1 VSAPVVGE
9 PATAAP
15 ARVATR
21 SGLRSSTAVGAA
33 ILAAVAAAALL
44 APWLAP
50 ADPLR
55 QDLARSLAPPSAAH
69 PLGCDALGRDVLSRL
84 VYGARTSLAVSAAAV
99 AASVAVGAA
108 VGALAGAFGPAADQL
123 LMRFTDGVLAFP
135 GILLAVV
142 LAAILGPSERS
153 TVIALAAMGWPSYAR
168 LVRVEVQAAAA
179 TEYALAARAL
189 GAPPWR
195 LVLRHLLPAARPALL
210 VQASFGLSGAI
221 VAEASLAFLGLGA
234 PPPAPS
240 WGAMLAEGRSF
251 LVVAPTLIAA
261 PVLALLATIVAV
273 NLIAD
278 GLRAA
283 AGLRDGGSAQRWQRA
298 Q

>member
-1 VSAPVVGE
+1 LSGTSIGE
-9 PATAAP
+9 PTTTAG
-15 ARVATR
+15 ARVARR
-21 SGLRSSTAVGAA
+21 SGKHTSAAAGAA
-33 ILAAVAAAALL
+33 ILAIVVAVALL
-44 APWLAP
+44 APWVAP

-55 QDLARSLAPPSAAH
+55 QDLAQSLSPPGATH

-84 VYGARTSLAVSAAAV
+84 IYGARTSLVVSAAAV
-99 AASVAVGAA
+99 AASVALGAA
-108 VGALAGAFGPAADQL
+108 VGAIAGAFGPVVDQL

-189 GAPPWR
+189 GAPPRR
-195 LVLRHLLPAARPALL
+195 LVLHHLLPAARPALL
-210 VQASFGLSGAI
+210 VQATFGLSGAI

-283 AGLRDGGSAQRWQRA
+283 AGRGEEGSAQRWQRA